1 MIHSLMTHT
10 TQRIYVIG
18 IGLLL
23 LMVAGCSS
31 RHHRPAASYNP
42 NAYDG
47 LIQTAATQY
56 HLDPKL
62 IKAIIQVESS
72 YNPNAVS
79 PSNAIGLM
87 QLKADGAGCDAYRYQ
102 GKRGCPD
109 SDDLFDPATNIRLG
123 AAYIGALQNQQLYW
137 INDPLTRRYAT
148 EVAYANGAGAL
159 LRTFSA
165 NRQTAIAMINRLSPA
180 AFHWHVRQHHPAAQ
194 APRYMQKVETAYR
207 NL

>member
-1 MIHSLMTHT
+1 MTQT
-10 TQRIYVIG
+10 SQRIYLLCG
-18 IGLLL
+18 SLLLL
-23 LMVAGCSS
+23 LMAGCSS

-42 NAYDG
+42 QAYDG
-47 LIQTAATQY
+47 IIQTAAAQY
-56 HLDPKL
+56 NLDPKL

-72 YNPNAVS
+72 YNPRAVS

-87 QLKADGAGCDAYRYQ
+87 QIKADGAGCDAYRYQ

-109 SDDLFDPATNIRLG
+109 SDDLYDPVTNIRLG
-123 AAYIGALQNQQLYW
+123 AAYLSALQNQQLYW

-165 NRQTAIAMINRLSPA
+165 NRQTAIAMINSLTPA
-180 AFHWHVRQHHPAAQ
+180 AFHWHVRRHHPAPQ
-194 APRYMQKVETAYR
+194 APRYMLKVETAY
-207 NL
+207 NHL